1 MKIIQLKCDGIE
13 QNPAVAGSRPVFSYL
28 LEGEAPGCR
37 QQARRVT
44 VFRLPEE
51 KSGGVEWDSGWIE
64 SPKTWGIAYEGKPLA
79 EMSWYRVRVDS
90 RLVDGRILTAVS
102 DFGTALIA
110 SNDIPAEW
118 IGCGPLLRTSF
129 TLTDR
134 PAFAKIAVTGLGYF
148 ELFIN
153 GQRVGE
159 DTLSPSYTWYEKRI
173 EYLCWDVR
181 DYLRQGV
188 NAIGISLG
196 SHWKQTPD
204 CREDACYQRG
214 CYYSG
219 PLKAK
224 ALLRTVYEDGGERYI
239 RTDSSWKSA
248 QGPVVYAGVYDGELY
263 DAGLEKT
270 GYSLPDY
277 DDSGWESVMVLD
289 KTEARMVC
297 SALPPIRPIRRIP
310 AASVTR
316 LANGDFVADFGV
328 NIAGRCVTHIDVP
341 AGQKVTLRYAELLSA
356 QGGVDQRNLRW
367 AKACDTYL
375 SAGRPADYEPR
386 FTYHGFRYVQISG
399 VDRLTEEDITAVEVR
414 SAVERIGR
422 FACSEERLNLLHDC
436 MQRTISNN
444 LHSIPTDCC
453 QRDERQGWL
462 GDGQIANEAAIA
474 NFDMQFFYRK
484 WLEDIADSQ
493 NESDGNLPFLTAPA
507 WAGGEGLAWTCAYYE
522 IVYSLYRFYDDLQAV
537 ERHYGGLRRYFEY
550 LESREDQDGLLTL
563 SGLGDWLAPE
573 PTEEANIRDALYYRF
588 AQVMAV
594 LAGALNRPE
603 EEARYA
609 AKAGDIRAAYN
620 RRYYSPHLFTD
631 KSSGYYGTCY
641 YVGQAANAIPL
652 AMGIPDEGDR
662 SRIVEKLLYELTES
676 MGGLRLTT
684 GFIGTKALF
693 EALTEIGRDDLV
705 LALLRQDEYPSY
717 GFMLRHGATTI
728 WERWQF
734 RTDNEMNSHCHP
746 PLAAPD
752 TWFYRVA
759 AGLRGHCIREDG
771 LCEFRIEPADLPFQ
785 WAEASQKTP
794 FGEIAVS
801 WKRTEK
807 GRELQVRVPPN
818 AEAAVCLNG
827 RKYQLGSGLHVL
839 EG

>member
-1 MKIIQLKCDGIE
+1 MKIIQLKCDGVE

-28 LEGEAPGCR
+28 LETEAPGCR
-37 QQARRVT
+37 QHARRVT

-51 KSGGVEWDSGWIE
+51 KNGGVEWDSGWIE

-129 TLTDR
+129 TLTGR

-289 KTEARMVC
+289 KTEARMIC

-328 NIAGRCVTHIDVP
+328 NIAGRCVTHMMFP
-341 AGQKVTLRYAELLSA
+341 
-356 QGGVDQRNLRW
+356 
-367 AKACDTYL
+367 
-375 SAGRPADYEPR
+375 P
-386 FTYHGFRYVQISG
+386 
-399 VDRLTEEDITAVEVR
+399 
-414 SAVERIGR
+414 
-422 FACSEERLNLLHDC
+422 
-436 MQRTISNN
+436 
-444 LHSIPTDCC
+444 
-453 QRDERQGWL
+453 
-462 GDGQIANEAAIA
+462 
-474 NFDMQFFYRK
+474 
-484 WLEDIADSQ
+484 
-493 NESDGNLPFLTAPA
+493 
-507 WAGGEGLAWTCAYYE
+507 
-522 IVYSLYRFYDDLQAV
+522 
-537 ERHYGGLRRYFEY
+537 
-550 LESREDQDGLLTL
+550 
-563 SGLGDWLAPE
+563 
-573 PTEEANIRDALYYRF
+573 
-588 AQVMAV
+588 
-594 LAGALNRPE
+594 
-603 EEARYA
+603 
-609 AKAGDIRAAYN
+609 
-620 RRYYSPHLFTD
+620 D
-631 KSSGYYGTCY
+631 K
-641 YVGQAANAIPL
+641 
-652 AMGIPDEGDR
+652 R
-662 SRIVEKLLYELTES
+662 
-676 MGGLRLTT
+676 
-684 GFIGTKALF
+684 
-693 EALTEIGRDDLV
+693 
-705 LALLRQDEYPSY
+705 
-717 GFMLRHGATTI
+717 
-728 WERWQF
+728 
-734 RTDNEMNSHCHP
+734 
-746 PLAAPD
+746 
-752 TWFYRVA
+752 
-759 AGLRGHCIREDG
+759 
-771 LCEFRIEPADLPFQ
+771 
-785 WAEASQKTP
+785 
-794 FGEIAVS
+794 
-801 WKRTEK
+801 
-807 GRELQVRVPPN
+807 
-818 AEAAVCLNG
+818 
-827 RKYQLGSGLHVL
+827 
-839 EG
+839 